1 MGVEDRGSLSFTK
14 QGYAIRLELVD
25 PTYRINSNGQQE
37 LLQGV
42 VRRNQQINRFGKNF
56 EPNLSKLTTR
66 SKTIEKQVQAT
77 NQLHGDVLDD
87 RFPFIADNV

>member
-1 MGVEDRGSLSFTK
+1 MRVVDRGSLSFTK

-25 PTYRINSNGQQE
+25 PTYTINRNGSQVLRQQ
-37 LLQGV
+37 V
-42 VRRNQQINRFGKNF
+42 VRRDQQINRFGKNF

-66 SKTIEKQVQAT
+66 SKTIEKQVRAT

-87 RFPFIADNV
+87 QFRFIADNV